1 MKHID
6 HRTKNLNS
14 WLSTFRSE
22 AEVERNAKDQEVN
35 QNTEQMLEC
44 PFFNLE
50 CFKIRKIKT
59 IHLLFI
65 I

>member
-35 QNTEQMLEC
+35 
-44 PFFNLE
+44 
-50 CFKIRKIKT
+50 
-59 IHLLFI
+59 
-65 I
+65 